1 MKHPRRLVAAVT
13 TLAIAGAVAVVGV
26 RLQQGAAAPG
36 SSAAAIKATPSS
48 QLTAEQTAQRKQEIN
63 KLLSARATAVR
74 KGDLKAFL
82 AAVNTKDAKLAA
94 RQRTLFANL
103 RQFGFT
109 RLEYFLAN
117 EHQVPRLT
125 EKYGP
130 TAFSSRVMMRYQLTG
145 LDAKPVQ
152 TDVAY
157 TFVRR
162 GTGWLL
168 VEDNAID
175 EVLSRDGHRQ
185 PWDFQ
190 PITVVRRGKVS
201 VVVAQREAALG
212 QKIAATAQQS
222 VSGVRRHWPQPW
234 DGSVMV
240 VAMPEPQVMA
250 IFWTNGFGRGWT
262 IAAKDVPLFDGDPV
276 GRTPARAAGSRIVVN
291 PEQRKKLDKDL
302 LAHEMTHAASVLL
315 GNEAPMW
322 MVEGYAEYVRCAVIE
337 DDPGWTVDP
346 YRKNVRKTLAS
357 MKALPGPT
365 EFATNGDRSYGQ
377 SWWVIEYLVDRFG
390 VQKVA
395 ALYADLAAHATGAD
409 AIVKKHTKMT
419 PAQLLAAVKKFR
431 G

>member
-36 SSAAAIKATPSS
+36 SSAAAIKTTPSS
-48 QLTAEQTAQRKQEIN
+48 QLTTEQTAQRKQEIN

-74 KGDLKAFL
+74 KGDLKAFI
-82 AAVNTKDAKLAA
+82 ATVNPKDAKLLA

-103 RQFGFT
+103 RQFGFVK
-109 RLEYFLAN
+109 LEYFLAT
-117 EHQVPRLT
+117 EHQVPRLV
-125 EKYGP
+125 EKHGP
-130 TAFSSRVMMRYQLTG
+130 TTFSSRVMMRYQLAG

-175 EVLSRDGHRQ
+175 EVLSYAGHRQ
-185 PWDFQ
+185 PWDYR
-190 PITVVRRGKVS
+190 PITVVRRGKVA

-212 QKIAATAQQS
+212 AKIATIAQQA
-222 VSGVRRHWPQPW
+222 VSGVQRHWPRPW
-234 DGSVMV
+234 NGSVMV
-240 VAMPEPQVMA
+240 VAMPEPQVLS
-250 IFWTNGFGRGWT
+250 IFWTVGAQGWT
-262 IAAKDVPLFDGDPV
+262 IAAKDLPIYDGEPRGGSAPV
-276 GRTPARAAGSRIVVN
+276 GSRIVVN
-291 PEQRKKLDKDL
+291 PELRTKLDKDL
-302 LAHEMTHAASVLL
+302 LAHEMTHAAAVLL
-315 GNEAPMW
+315 GEQAPMW

-346 YRKNVRKTLAS
+346 YRKNVRKTLSS

-395 ALYADLAAHATGAD
+395 ALYADLAGHATGAD